1 LNILKQ
7 CLRKQ
12 KSSLSNI
19 SIDIPQTPDNIL
31 DMIAI
36 KQTFADPD
44 YPAKDLEVKHFLFP
58 AGEVGLKIEFNYIAK
73 FSVFEICARIRNS
86 NDFMYLA
93 MAKNAIMEQYHAFQP
108 RIDLFLPYV
117 PYARQDRVCNR
128 GESFSLKAFADLINS
143 LNFTTVTVLDPHS
156 DVAPALFDRCIPVKQ
171 LGIITK
177 FESFKNKV
185 MGGDYG
191 FVSPDAGGNK
201 KTVDLAK
208 FFNHK
213 DFIRADKRR
222 NLATGDI
229 LETIVYADDLTGKNV
244 CIADDICDGG
254 KTFIELAKVLKS
266 KGANSVILYVTHGIF
281 SKGIDVL
288 LDAGIDHIYTTNSYQ
303 DQPLGNYDDTKI
315 TIFNV
320 L

>member
-1 LNILKQ
+1 
-7 CLRKQ
+7 
-12 KSSLSNI
+12 
-19 SIDIPQTPDNIL
+19 
-31 DMIAI
+31 MIAI
-36 KQTFADPD
+36 KQTFPGPD
-44 YPAKDLEVKHFLFP
+44 YTTRELDVKTFLFP
-58 AGEVGLKIEFNYIAK
+58 AGEVGIKIDFNYILK
-73 FSVFEICARIRNS
+73 HSIIEIKARIRNS

-93 MAKNAIMEQYHAFQP
+93 MAKNAINENPNCRVFPP
-108 RIDLFLPYV
+108 RVDLFLPYV

-128 GESFSLKAFADLINS
+128 GESFSLKAFAGLINS
-143 LNFTTVTVLDPHS
+143 LGFDTVTILDAHS
-156 DVAPALFDRCIPVKQ
+156 DVAPALFDRCINIKQ
-171 LGIITK
+171 LDIITR
-177 FESFKNKV
+177 FEEFKNKI
-185 MGGDYG
+185 MDGGYM

-208 FFNHK
+208 YFGHK

-281 SKGIDVL
+281 SKGIKVL
-288 LDAGIDHIYTTNSYQ
+288 TDAGIDHIYTTNSYQ
-303 DQPLGNYDDTKI
+303 DQPLGDYDDTKI
-315 TIFNV
+315 TIFDV
-320 L
+320 LK